1 VRKDSFDEA
10 KKIQKWF
17 SSCNL
22 EYFIRENVSKEKEN
36 DLRNR
41 RYETFNY
48 LMKKH
53 KAKVIF
59 L

>member
-17 SSCNL
+17 SFCNL
-22 EYFIRENVSKEKEN
+22 EYIIREDKSKEKEN

-41 RYETFNY
+41 RYEIFNY
-48 LMKKH
+48 VMKKH